1 CNRQWSM
8 HGRIAV
14 HVFCFDECFHPYD
27 KDDFATAFFQDPNVL
42 ENLKILPPSS
52 CQWTTLGTDI
62 CSYYPNCTIN
72 MTFMNNNSLIWV

>member
-52 CQWTTLGTDI
+52 CQWTTLEPSLTH
-62 CSYYPNCTIN
+62 CWCHLIN
-72 MTFMNNNSLIWV
+72 LSDKH